1 MSLGILALLA
11 LTPIIV
17 VFIFLVILNWPASR
31 AMPLA
36 LVVTV
41 LLAFF
46 VWGTEVNQIGG
57 ALVNGVVSA
66 LEILLI
72 VFGALLLLNTL
83 KASGALQTIRAGF
96 TDISADRR
104 IQAII
109 VAWLFGSFIEGS
121 AGFGSPAAVVGPLLV
136 GLGFPAMA
144 AVVSALIIQSTP
156 VSFGAVGTP
165 ILKGV
170 GDGLGQHDIVMSAI
184 GTQSYDSYLHFI
196 GTKVALLHG
205 ITGILVPLLM
215 AGMLTRF
222 FGKSRSFR
230 EGFKVWKFAVF
241 AAIAFIVPYNIVA
254 NVLGLEF
261 PSLVGA
267 LIGLVIVVPAARAG
281 WFQPKESE
289 QFDFEERGKWE
300 PEWIGAL
307 QDSVQLETNNKKIS
321 MIRSWS
327 PYVLVAIFLVA
338 SRTWDWLSGI
348 LTHPNLTITFE
359 NIFNSG
365 IDAST
370 SPLHVP
376 GFLFIVVTVITYF
389 MHSMT
394 PKSYASAWSE
404 SWKMIVGASA
414 ALLFAVPMAQVFIN
428 SASAS
433 YDSMPLVL
441 AAGISE
447 LAGGMWPL
455 FAPIIGSLGAFI
467 SGSNTI
473 SNMMFSLFQF
483 GTAQNIGLNEIGS
496 GIVVSLQ
503 AVGGAA
509 GNMITV
515 HNVVA
520 ASAVVG
526 LLGKEGVIIRKT
538 LIPMTYYVL
547 TAGALGMGL
556 IMTGFN
562 MWYIVAVIIAI
573 ITLFLMYT
581 NKGKP
586 SATLE
591 EGYKDAK

>member
-1 MSLGILALLA
+1 MTLSFLALLA

-17 VFIFLVILNWPASR
+17 VFIFLVVLNWPASR

-36 LVVTV
+36 LAVTV

-46 VWGTEVNQIGG
+46 VWKTEVNQIAG
-57 ALVNGVVSA
+57 ALIHGVVSA

-83 KASGALQTIRAGF
+83 KASGALQTIRSGF
-96 TDISADRR
+96 TNISRDRR
-104 IQAII
+104 IQVII

-144 AVVSALIIQSTP
+144 AVVCALIIQSTP

-165 ILKGV
+165 ILKGI
-170 GDGLGQHDIVMSAI
+170 GDGLGQHNAVMNAI
-184 GTQSYDSYLHFI
+184 GAQPYDAYIHFI
-196 GTKVALLHG
+196 GVQTALIHG
-205 ITGILVPLLM
+205 IVGILVPLIM

-222 FGKSRSFR
+222 FGKSRSFK
-230 EGFKVWKFAVF
+230 EGFKVWKFAMF
-241 AAIAFIVPYNIVA
+241 AAFAFIIPYNIVA

-261 PSLVGA
+261 PALLGA
-267 LIGLVIVVPAARAG
+267 LIGLIIVIPAARAG
-281 WFQPKESE
+281 WFQPKASE
-289 QFDFEERGKWE
+289 QFVFEDRRQWMS
-300 PEWIGAL
+300 EWIGKL
-307 QDSVQLETNNKKIS
+307 QNTDDETDGQTNIS
-321 MIRSWS
+321 MMNAWF
-327 PYVLVAIFLVA
+327 PYVLVALLLVL
-338 SRTWDWLSGI
+338 SRTWSWLSDI
-348 LTHPNLTITFE
+348 LTHPKVTLSID
-359 NIFNSG
+359 NIFNSSV
-365 IDAST
+365 DTET

-376 GFLFIVVTVITYF
+376 GFLFIVVTVITF
-389 MHSMT
+389 FLHSMSR
-394 PKSYASAWSE
+394 KAYRKAWSE
-404 SWKMIVGASA
+404 SWQMIVGASA

-428 SASAS
+428 SGSAS
-433 YDSMPLVL
+433 YESMPLVL
-441 AAGISE
+441 AEGVSK
-447 LAGGMWPL
+447 LAGNIYPL
-455 FAPIIGSLGAFI
+455 FAPIIGALGSFI

-483 GTAQNIGLNEIGS
+483 GTAQNIGLNEVAS

-526 LLGKEGVIIRKT
+526 LLGMEGKIIRRT

-547 TAGALGMGL
+547 VAGALGMGL
-556 IMTGFN
+556 VLTGFSI
-562 MWYIVAVIIAI
+562 WYIIAAIVAIVTIYIM
-573 ITLFLMYT
+573 FK
-581 NKGKP
+581 NKGKRTYLQED
-586 SATLE
+586 SM
-591 EGYKDAK
+591 KDVK